1 MGFLCF
7 CVSVSLWQKVPNQ
20 SRMYFRLKRLEQS
33 WNRLFIRVLGRLIP
47 VSPSEQPDW
56 GARPHRVLY
65 LRHDKIGDMI
75 VSTSLIDAIAK
86 SHPTITLDVLASPA
100 NAPVLEGNPNVASV
114 IVWDKARPGGYSRLF
129 RELRRAQYDAVID
142 CMILAPS
149 TTALLLM
156 LASGARHR
164 IGIGGRINDYALTL
178 RVPPATSAV
187 HHIEHSAVLATAFG
201 VKVADVDWRPRI
213 YLSENE
219 MRSAENQWNGTTA
232 KRILINI
239 SAGRPMRRW
248 PDQNFVALL
257 HHLGETAPD
266 ANVLVISAPADCE
279 RASQIAKSRNA
290 RYAPTKA
297 LRDALALVATS
308 DILVTPDTSIVH
320 SASAFEIPAVILFE
334 KGKEMLWSGYKIPG
348 RNVVNDE
355 TTLSTLPIEPVLAAV
370 DEVLQNT
377 PSHFQRDSD
386 ENTDHFSRID
396 NHGTAAGSGSRD

>member
-1 MGFLCF
+1 M
-7 CVSVSLWQKVPNQ
+7 PAA
-20 SRMYFRLKRLEQS
+20 
-33 WNRLFIRVLGRLIP
+33 
-47 VSPSEQPDW
+47 PSEKPDW

-75 VSTSLIDAIAK
+75 VSTSLIDAIAN

-114 IVWDKARPGGYSRLF
+114 IVWDKAQPAGYSRLF
-129 RELRRAQYDAVID
+129 RELRRSKYDAVID

-149 TTALLLM
+149 TTTLLLM

-178 RVPPATSAV
+178 RIPPATSAI

-201 VKVADVDWRPRI
+201 VNLSDVDWRPRI
-213 YLSENE
+213 YLSEDE
-219 MRSAENQWNGTTA
+219 RRVAENQWNGASA

-239 SAGRPMRRW
+239 SAGRPVRRW

-257 HHLGETAPD
+257 RHLSETAPD
-266 ANVLVISAPADCE
+266 ANVLVISAPNDGE
-279 RASQIAKSRNA
+279 RASDIARSGGA
-290 RYAPTKA
+290 RYATTKT
-297 LRDALALVATS
+297 LRDALALVATT

-320 SASAFEIPAVILFE
+320 SASAFEKPAVILFE

-348 RNVVNDE
+348 RNVVNDD
-355 TTLSTLPIEPVLAAV
+355 TTLATLPIEPVLAAV
-370 DEVLQNT
+370 DQVLQNT
-377 PSHFQRDSD
+377 TSHLQRGSN
-386 ENTDHFSRID
+386 ENTDHSSRIHSHD
-396 NHGTAAGSGSRD
+396 TASGSGSRD